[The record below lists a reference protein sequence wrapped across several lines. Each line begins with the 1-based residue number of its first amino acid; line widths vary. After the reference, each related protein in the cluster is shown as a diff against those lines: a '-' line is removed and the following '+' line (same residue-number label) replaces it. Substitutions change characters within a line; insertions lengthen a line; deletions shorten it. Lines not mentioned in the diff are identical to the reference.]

1 MSGLIVTALV
11 ILVFIVIYQIAK
23 ASELA
28 TILRGEEKV
37 KMQTNRLMAWLMV
50 AFFFLGAYGIWKC
63 HVALADKMLPESASL
78 EGVNYDHMLIVTLWM
93 TGFVFVITQVALFWF
108 VFRYQATET
117 RKAFFYSHNNKLEV
131 LWTTVPAL
139 ALVVLVVIGLKNW
152 FAITAEAPEN
162 SLVVQVMGKQFNW
175 LIRYP
180 GADKM
185 LGKTDFRLMDDATN
199 VMGLDW
205 NDPASH
211 DDIII
216 ENGEMHIVTQRPVQL
231 VINSRDVI
239 HDVGLPHFRMKMDA
253 VPGITTTMWFTPRT
267 TTEQMKMDTHNPNF
281 VYEISCDQMCG
292 KGHYSMRGTVVVQ
305 TQKEFDAWLK
315 EQPAY
320 YANVQKANAPAP
332 PAGAAAPAT
341 DTTKAA
347 TPVDTT
353 ATGATAS
360 AMTTPAQH
368 K

>member
-1 MSGLIVTALV
+1 
-11 ILVFIVIYQIAK
+11 VFTY
-23 ASELA
+23 S
-28 TILRGEEKV
+28 
-37 KMQTNRLMAWLMV
+37 QT
-50 AFFFLGAYGIWKC
+50 C
-63 HVALADKMLPESASL
+63 
-78 EGVNYDHMLIVTLWM
+78 IVTLAL

-108 VFRYQATET
+108 VYRYQATET
-117 RKAFFYSHNNKLEV
+117 RKAFFYSPNNRLEV

-152 FAITAEAPEN
+152 FAITDKAPEN

-180 GADKM
+180 GPDKM

-253 VPGITTTMWFTPRT
+253 VPGITTTMWFTPRI

-320 YANVQKANAPAP
+320 YANVQKANAPAA
-332 PAGAAAPAT
+332 AGTATPAT
-341 DTTKAA
+341 DTAAKAA
-347 TPVDTT
+347 PVDTT
-353 ATGATAS
+353 AKPVAAATTA
-360 AMTTPAQH
+360 PA

>member
-11 ILVFIVIYQIAK
+11 VLVFIVIYQIAK

-37 KMQTNRLMAWLMV
+37 KSQTNRLMAWLMT
-50 AFFFLGAYGIWKC
+50 AFFFLGMIGIYKC
-63 HVALADKMLPESASL
+63 HMALADKMLPESASTQ
-78 EGVNYDHMLIVTLWM
+78 GDHYDTMLTVTLIL
-93 TGFVFVITQVALFWF
+93 TGIVFFVTQILLFWF
-108 VFRYQATET
+108 IWRYQSTEN

-139 ALVVLVVIGLKNW
+139 ALVILVVIGLKNW
-152 FAITAEAPEN
+152 FTITDDAPSN

-175 LIRYP
+175 IIRYP
-180 GADKM
+180 GADGI
-185 LGKTDFRLMDDATN
+185 LGKTDFRLMNDANN
-199 VMGLDW
+199 VLGLDW

-216 ENGEMHIVTQRPVQL
+216 ENGEMHIIKDRPVHL

-253 VPGITTTMWFTPRT
+253 VPGITTTMWFTPKFT
-267 TTEQMKMDTHNPNF
+267 TAEMKDKTHNPNF

-305 TQKEFDAWLK
+305 TTAEFNEWLAK
-315 EQPAY
+315 QPAY
-320 YANVQKANAPAP
+320 YANVQKAAAPAP
-332 PAGAAAPAT
+332 AAGAEAAPA
-341 DTTKAA
+341 ASS
-347 TPVDTT
+347 DTT
-353 ATGATAS
+353 AK
-360 AMTTPAQH
+360 PLAQAVV

>member
-37 KMQTNRLMAWLMV
+37 KLQTNRLMAWLMV
-50 AFFFLGAYGIWKC
+50 AFFVLGMIGIYKC
-63 HVALADKMLPESASL
+63 HIDLIDKMLPESASM
-78 EGVNYDHMLIVTLWM
+78 EGVHYDSMLMVTLIL
-93 TGFVFVITQVALFWF
+93 TGFVFFVTQLLLFYF

-152 FAITAEAPEN
+152 FAITDKAPEN

-180 GADKM
+180 GADGI
-185 LGKTDFRLMDDATN
+185 LGKTDFRLMNDANN

-205 NDPASH
+205 NDPAAK
-211 DDIII
+211 DDIIV
-216 ENGEMHIVTQRPVQL
+216 ENGEMHIINLRPVQL

-253 VPGITTTMWFTPRT
+253 VPGITTTMWFTPKIS
-267 TTEQMKMDTHNPNF
+267 TERMKEITHNPNF

-305 TQKEFDAWLK
+305 SENEFKEWLGK
-315 EQPAY
+315 QPTY
-320 YANVQKANAPAP
+320 YANVMKATAPATEAP
-332 PAGAAAPAT
+332 VQAAPEPAAT
-341 DTTKAA
+341 DTTGTAG
-347 TPVDTT
+347 TT
-353 ATGATAS
+353 APPHAK
-360 AMTTPAQH
+360 P
-368 K
+368 